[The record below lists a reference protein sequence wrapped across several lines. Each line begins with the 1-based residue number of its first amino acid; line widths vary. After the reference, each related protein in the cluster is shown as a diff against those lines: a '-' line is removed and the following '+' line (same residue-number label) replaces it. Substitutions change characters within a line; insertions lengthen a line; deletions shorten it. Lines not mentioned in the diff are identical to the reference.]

1 MSIQLSN
8 RPKLSSLVHGQISHG
23 YSKSNQ
29 QPLTFNPESSLTRQE
44 FKDECDINHI
54 MARYQSTGEL
64 PRLNQG
70 TAQFLDVSAS
80 LQFQES
86 MNFIAEAQ
94 SMFNELPSRL
104 RDRFY
109 NDPAQFLDFCSNPKN
124 TVELAQ
130 MGLLTPEATKAALY
144 PSTPTTPTT
153 LPPNSS
159 KTPPKADSPDE

>member
-8 RPKLSSLVHGQISHG
+8 RPKLSSAVHGQFSHA
-23 YSKSNQ
+23 YSKSKSQ
-29 QPLTFNPESSLTRQE
+29 ALTFLPENSLTRQE

-80 LQFQES
+80 LQFQDS

-94 SMFNELPSRL
+94 SMFNELPSRI

-124 TVELAQ
+124 TVELAS
-130 MGLLTPEATKAALY
+130 MGLLTPEATHAALN
-144 PSTPTTPTT
+144 PSTPSSPTP
-153 LPPNSS
+153 
-159 KTPPKADSPDE
+159 TPPKSSTKAPEPDSKTD